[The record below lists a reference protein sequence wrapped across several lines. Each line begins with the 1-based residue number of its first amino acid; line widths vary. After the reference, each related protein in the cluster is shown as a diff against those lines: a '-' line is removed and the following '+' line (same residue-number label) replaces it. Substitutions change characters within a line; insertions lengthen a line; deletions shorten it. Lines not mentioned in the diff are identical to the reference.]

1 MRVRDRYLEQL
12 DESMQEVLAA
22 IQVTTIGRVI
32 SASSCVFLFLSLPF
46 PTPLYLHVSSCVCIR
61 ECSLAH
67 LSAFA
72 RPCAQQ
78 YVGKYQS
85 CMVMSGRLIVHAP
98 VCVSVALRLWSLC
111 ACVSV
116 SVFLCLCIGGALCL
130 SRPSFSVSSCYTRC
144 TGACTD
150 NPTCAHSLCR

>member
-72 RPCAQQ
+72 HQAEETAQALGDSTQ
-78 YVGKYQS
+78 LEIRVRFHIIRNARIEKVGKSQS
-85 CMVMSGRLIVHAP
+85 CMVSK
-98 VCVSVALRLWSLC
+98 LRIICKQTVW
-111 ACVSV
+111 
-116 SVFLCLCIGGALCL
+116 
-130 SRPSFSVSSCYTRC
+130 
-144 TGACTD
+144 
-150 NPTCAHSLCR
+150 